1 MSKLFCDRS
10 ISWRIATAVRELGF
24 EVQTLAERYGEQQ
37 GQLVA
42 DVRWIAEAARD
53 GYVLLG
59 ADGRIRRNPAE
70 RRMLC
75 LSAAR
80 YLVYPNNNISTVEK
94 LARIQDH
101 RAAIEAAAEI
111 PGPWVRHLTARELT
125 PVALDRDSV

>member
-1 MSKLFCDRS
+1 MVKLFCDRS
-10 ISWRIATAVRELGF
+10 ISWRIADAIRDLGF
-24 EVQTLAERYGEQQ
+24 EVQTLAERYGEQP

-59 ADGRIRRNPAE
+59 ADARIRRNPAE

-80 YLVYPNNNISTVEK
+80 YLVYPNNNISTAEK
-94 LARIQDH
+94 IARIRDH
-101 RAAIEAAAEI
+101 RAAIEAVAAV
-111 PGPWVRHLTARELT
+111 PGPWVRHLTARELS
-125 PVALDRDSV
+125 PVAVDCGPG